1 MVVVNIR
8 GADCSTA
15 NSCSLSVARTM
26 ARTITYLQVTM
37 TLRQQIEP
45 RKTKTLTLTVPTL
58 QLQTCA
64 KCFHFVY
71 SQETTI
77 LPGCQ
82 WRSRP
87 ETKLGSTRTAVV
99 VIAV

>member
-1 MVVVNIR
+1 MVKWWLLTYEVQVVVLPIVVV
-8 GADCSTA
+8 
-15 NSCSLSVARTM
+15 SVGSRTM

-37 TLRQQIEP
+37 ILRQQIEP
-45 RKTKTLTLTVPTL
+45 RKIMTLTLTVPTL

-82 WRSRP
+82 W
-87 ETKLGSTRTAVV
+87 
-99 VIAV
+99 

>member
-1 MVVVNIR
+1 MVKWWLLTYEVQVVVLPIVVV
-8 GADCSTA
+8 CQW
-15 NSCSLSVARTM
+15 LSSGSRVARTM

-45 RKTKTLTLTVPTL
+45 RKIMTLTLTVPTL

-82 WRSRP
+82 W
-87 ETKLGSTRTAVV
+87 
-99 VIAV
+99 